1 MDNIYNK
8 IKKVVPKSPKYKQV
22 EQTTKRQKTCMVLGS
37 MQEEAG
43 SNRATLMALRTG
55 KPPNSQQV
63 LTGKQS
69 RPILEQQLKLAGLP
83 HSPISGKCKGST
95 VKRTKRLEQL
105 SSFEFSK
112 LTHQACLLRHG
123 PEIRRNF

>member
-1 MDNIYNK
+1 
-8 IKKVVPKSPKYKQV
+8 
-22 EQTTKRQKTCMVLGS
+22 MVLES

-63 LTGKQS
+63 LTGKHGW
-69 RPILEQQLKLAGLP
+69 PILEQQLKLAGLP
-83 HSPISGKCKGST
+83 HSPILGKCKGST
-95 VKRTKRLEQL
+95 VRRTKKLQQL
-105 SSFEFSK
+105 SSSEFSK
-112 LTHQACLLRHG
+112 LPHQSCLLRHG